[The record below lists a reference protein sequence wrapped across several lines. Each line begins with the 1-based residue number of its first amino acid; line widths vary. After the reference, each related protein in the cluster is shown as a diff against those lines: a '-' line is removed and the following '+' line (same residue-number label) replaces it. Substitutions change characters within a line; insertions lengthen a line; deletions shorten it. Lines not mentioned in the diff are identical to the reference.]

1 MIAYPSKFIPELL
14 EQTQLRELVLKDSIW
29 DFTVTHKNQFDK
41 LRTFPWNFSTQ
52 NYQQKITIDPTK
64 FTTDTTLEKKYE
76 NNWHPIDFKSRSCT
90 SAEQNYCHLEREPLA
105 IAFACLKFN
114 EYLYDQKFIVESEKY
129 SKCPDTS
136 DTTQNPMIYHVSKK
150 TTLW

>member
-1 MIAYPSKFIPELL
+1 MKFFNP
-14 EQTQLRELVLKDSIW
+14 
-29 DFTVTHKNQFDK
+29 K
-41 LRTFPWNFSTQ
+41 L
-52 NYQQKITIDPTK
+52 PTK
-64 FTTDTTLEKKYE
+64 NYNWPNQIHNWHNSWKKNE
-76 NNWHPIDFKSRSCT
+76 NDWHPIDFKSRSCT

-114 EYLYDQKFIVESEKY
+114 EYLYDQKFIAESEKY

-150 TTLW
+150 KPTLW

>member
-1 MIAYPSKFIPELL
+1 MKFFNSKLQLTQPNSQL
-14 EQTQLRELVLKDSIW
+14 TQLLK
-29 DFTVTHKNQFDK
+29 
-41 LRTFPWNFSTQ
+41 
-52 NYQQKITIDPTK
+52 TK
-64 FTTDTTLEKKYE
+64 YD

-90 SAEQNYCHLEREPLA
+90 SAEQNYCHLERQPLA

-150 TTLW
+150 KQLCGKLNPWKRLYLFQSFELSTTSGAKLRNIRDRSKLPNSLSYIHSKNSQK